1 MIETACDLA
10 SDEESVFCMLIPDW
24 ATNNL
29 VIIIVQVSILNQAM
43 QWVILI
49 SSPWHFV
56 NTSWSEWSSLSIK
69 KQTLLRHIDIVQ
81 ISKTNICQEVDT
93 AETESAMLTDELK
106 FQKFQHEHISA
117 AHDTKVMLT
126 GKDIPR
132 VGKVLDLLMPR

>member
-1 MIETACDLA
+1 M
-10 SDEESVFCMLIPDW
+10 
-24 ATNNL
+24 
-29 VIIIVQVSILNQAM
+29 
-43 QWVILI
+43 
-49 SSPWHFV
+49 
-56 NTSWSEWSSLSIK
+56 
-69 KQTLLRHIDIVQ
+69 RHIDIVQ

>member
-1 MIETACDLA
+1 
-10 SDEESVFCMLIPDW
+10 MLIPDW

-29 VIIIVQVSILNQAM
+29 VIIIV
-43 QWVILI
+43 
-49 SSPWHFV
+49 
-56 NTSWSEWSSLSIK
+56 
-69 KQTLLRHIDIVQ
+69 
-81 ISKTNICQEVDT
+81 QEVDT

-132 VGKVLDLLMPR
+132 VGKVLDL